1 MPVETRHMEHVL
13 ATIVDKNTA
22 LFNDSAIAHIEH
34 SLAGSEFALIG
45 VSSHMK
51 TIDLE
56 WLILHCGG
64 TLTKNVSDTTSF
76 VIKGSRVGDT
86 MHKHSENVEDLEV
99 YKDAVSKGTL
109 FLSTLEFF
117 KLVRAAQNKHNIE

>member
-1 MPVETRHMEHVL
+1 M
-13 ATIVDKNTA
+13 
-22 LFNDSAIAHIEH
+22 
-34 SLAGSEFALIG
+34 
-45 VSSHMK
+45 
-51 TIDLE
+51 
-56 WLILHCGG
+56 
-64 TLTKNVSDTTSF
+64 TKNVSDTTSF